1 MDSVAITAQGN
12 GNLAIVG
19 QELLQREKI
28 IQSGLNTFYAVGIAL
43 AEIKDQ
49 KLFLATHG
57 TWEDYCRQRWGM
69 ASRTA
74 YQTIKSASVV
84 AGLISSGIENAPQTE
99 SVARELVTVPASER
113 KTAWLEAIAEMPDI
127 TADSLKRWLR
137 RKYHTKE
144 TIAQAE
150 HIQRCPHCKH
160 EFAMQRLAAKSRGNR
175 NPSKTPALFASLFG
189 TFDSAI
195 DYGCGRMRNAL
206 GIEQVADRVTYC
218 DLPEQVDRIA
228 HNGRD
233 VRPVPLD
240 ISADVVFLI
249 QVAHVQLDEDQAS
262 MVIREAA
269 SCADRYLVIDY
280 PAAQFNHAKEGS
292 GYLRLNEGIIA
303 NALPHWT
310 IAASKWSGKVNKM
323 AVLRNCAVSHY
334 KPPARSLLDLPISRG
349 CPS

>member
-1 MDSVAITAQGN
+1 MILIPQNSAVISP
-12 GNLAIVG
+12 
-19 QELLQREKI
+19 ELLARERI

-49 KLFLATHG
+49 KLFLATHE
-57 TWEDYCRQRWGM
+57 TWDDYCRQRWGM

-84 AGLISSGIENAPQTE
+84 AGLISSGVENAPQTE

-113 KTAWLEAIAEMPDI
+113 KTAWLEAIAEMQDI
-127 TADSLKRWLR
+127 TADNLKRWLR

-175 NPSKTPALFASLFG
+175 NPSKTPAFFESLYG

-206 GIEQVADRVTYC
+206 GIEQVADRVTFC

-228 HNGRD
+228 HNSRD

-249 QVAHVQLDEDQAS
+249 QVAHVQHDEANAAR
-262 MVIREAA
+262 VIQEAA
-269 SCADRYLVIDY
+269 SCADQYLVIDY

-292 GYLRLNEGIIA
+292 GYLRLNDAIIA
-303 NALPHWT
+303 EALPNWQIIT
-310 IAASKWSGKVNKM
+310 SKWSGKVNKM
-323 AVLRNCAVSHY
+323 VVLHKCA
-334 KPPARSLLDLPISRG
+334 PPPPKKAPI
-349 CPS
+349 P